1 MRMECETSDTCRQ
14 YHRTAPSPRGLNIDI
29 KYEVAT
35 GGSEG
40 GEVHIL
46 SKLAR

>member
-14 YHRTAPSPRGLNIDI
+14 CHRTQPRPSLNIDI

-46 SKLAR
+46 SKLAW